1 MKGVL
6 PRKILSLASLYRNR
20 PAIAFNFGGVAVAI
34 LQKCFPFFERTQD
47 LSLKRLPRTSNA
59 SKSRERLERSDMG
72 LMDSEKHFGRPQW
85 RSLSRILGFARV
97 LRGRIA
103 AKVKAYLREIGDV
116 IETTLW

>member
-1 MKGVL
+1 
-6 PRKILSLASLYRNR
+6 
-20 PAIAFNFGGVAVAI
+20 
-34 LQKCFPFFERTQD
+34 
-47 LSLKRLPRTSNA
+47 
-59 SKSRERLERSDMG
+59 MG